1 MAQFLAPLLNN
12 QQEDANGAPLSG
24 GLVEVYLAGT
34 STPAATTS
42 DKAGLFPNTWP
53 IVLNTLGLNNQGPVW
68 IAGGSTYKFI
78 IKNDAG
84 VTQRTIDNVS
94 GINDSTATID
104 QWVPFQSTPTFVSAT
119 SFTVPGDQTQTFVFG
134 TRVKTTNTGG
144 IVYGT
149 VLRSTFSAS
158 TTVVIV
164 PDSGSLDS
172 GLSVVAVGLIGP
184 TSPSLPGTLT
194 TPPFRNRI
202 INGSFRI
209 DQRNLAAGGTLTAG
223 AAVGYIVDR
232 CYASCTGAN
241 VTIQKV
247 AGTGYQSAV
256 TITGA
261 AANTATLFGHR
272 IESVNCYDWAS
283 QQVNVQIPI
292 SAVGIT
298 SVTWNAYVANAT
310 DSFGAKTLLATGTL
324 ALSGTVET
332 KAFSFAAG
340 ANAAR
345 GVAIEFVTGPLLAGQ
360 SITYQG
366 AWQAESGQFSPFERV
381 EYSEELRRC
390 RRYYYR
396 NTNAGTGLIASG
408 LAFATV
414 SAAYCIPFPVTMRA
428 TPTLGS
434 SNLFPTNGA
443 GTTIAPTG
451 SSLLGVSSDSA
462 LVQINVAAGLTVGQ
476 ASLLYAGAGAG
487 GYISFDAEL

>member
-1 MAQFLAPLLNN
+1 MAQFLAPLIND
-12 QQEDANGAPLSG
+12 QQEDANGNPLSG
-24 GLVEVYLAGT
+24 GQIEVYLAGT
-34 STPAATTS
+34 STPATTTS
-42 DKAGLFPNTWP
+42 DKAGLIPNTWP
-53 IVLNTLGLNNQGPVW
+53 VVLSTLGVNNQGAVW
-68 IAGGSTYKFI
+68 ITGGATYKFV
-78 IKNDAG
+78 IKNAAG
-84 VTQRTIDNVS
+84 VVQRTIDNIS
-94 GINDSTATID
+94 GINDNSVVAD
-104 QWVPFQSTPTFVSAT
+104 QWIVFQATPTFVSAT
-119 SFTVPGDQTQTFVFG
+119 SFTVPGDQTQTFTYG

-149 VLRSTFSAS
+149 VVRSTFAAA

-172 GLSVVAVGLIGP
+172 GLSVVSVGLI
-184 TSPSLPGTLT
+184 TPSNPALPGTLA
-194 TPPFRNRI
+194 TPSFRNRI
-202 INGSFRI
+202 INGSLRI
-209 DQRNLAAGGTLTAG
+209 DQRAISAGVTLTAG
-223 AAVGYIVDR
+223 AAIGYVVDR

-261 AANTATLFGHR
+261 AANTATLFGQR
-272 IESVNCYDWAS
+272 IESSNCFDWVG

-310 DSFGAKTLLATGTL
+310 DNFAAKTLLATGSLT
-324 ALSGTVET
+324 LSGTVEN
-332 KAFSFAAG
+332 KAFSFSAG
-340 ANAAR
+340 TNASR
-345 GVAIEFVTGPLLAGQ
+345 GIAIEFVTGALLAGQ

-366 AWQAESGQFSPFERV
+366 AWQAEVGQLSPFERV
-381 EYSEELRRC
+381 EYGEELRRC

-396 NTNAGTGLIASG
+396 NSNAGTGLVASG
-408 LAFATV
+408 LAFAAN
-414 SAAYCIPFPVTMRA
+414 SAAYYMPFPVTLRA
-428 TPTLGS
+428 SPTLGS

-451 SSLLGVSSDSA
+451 SSLLGISSDSA
-462 LVQINVAAGLTVGQ
+462 LVQINVAAGLTIGQ

-487 GYISFDAEL
+487 GYIEFIAEL